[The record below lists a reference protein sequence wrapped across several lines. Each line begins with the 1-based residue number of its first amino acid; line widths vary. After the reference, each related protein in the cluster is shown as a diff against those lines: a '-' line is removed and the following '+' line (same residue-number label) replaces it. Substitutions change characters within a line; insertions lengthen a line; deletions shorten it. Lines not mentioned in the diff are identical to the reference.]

1 MSHLQNVVS
10 SHPLEQLW
18 CHVCQLNLNLSIP
31 TCTFTS
37 INCKNTLNRLKNNN
51 FRIILII
58 IICLILT
65 HFFVLDRYGRR
76 LGMITRLIW
85 KRSFFNLY
93 IAWLCIVQKV
103 CVPVSTILVC
113 IDKRSSNFCC
123 MEICLV
129 SNGFIDG
136 CRVQHLP
143 QSLSTLKC

>member
-1 MSHLQNVVS
+1 MTYTDI
-10 SHPLEQLW
+10 LW
-18 CHVCQLNLNLSIP
+18 MTTSYQPCRMGWQRHIIP

-37 INCKNTLNRLKNNN
+37 INCKNTQNRLKNNN

-103 CVPVSTILVC
+103 CVPVSMILVC

-123 MEICLV
+123 MEICCTGSIL
-129 SNGFIDG
+129 
-136 CRVQHLP
+136 
-143 QSLSTLKC
+143 